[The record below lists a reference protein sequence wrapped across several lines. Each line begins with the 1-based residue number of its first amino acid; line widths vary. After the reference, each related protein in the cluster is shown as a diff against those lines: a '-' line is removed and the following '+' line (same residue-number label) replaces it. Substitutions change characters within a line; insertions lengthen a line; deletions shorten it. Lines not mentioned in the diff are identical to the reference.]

1 MDREVLRISHE
12 EDAYS
17 KIVMDQALVHLVG
30 CILRWQARHRQER
43 ELVPNEKV
51 YINEI
56 LVEDLRNEVTISS
69 DNMDKNSM
77 QSLRGRDRYDR

>member
-51 YINEI
+51 
-56 LVEDLRNEVTISS
+56 
-69 DNMDKNSM
+69 
-77 QSLRGRDRYDR
+77 